1 MMNMKLKGLMFP
13 SMARRHM
20 FEELI
25 QMKEHPK
32 HIDFSISEIYSCMKD
47 SSELQCHRLNVQ
59 EGNAGELIIKIPG
72 DEKAL
77 TIEEVFV
84 QRKFRNSGLGS
95 SLLLFGEMT
104 AYELGFRSV
113 ELRPF
118 STDPLISDI
127 DLKEWY
133 RKRGYQSDG
142 EMMRK
147 RINNRNFKVIS

>member
-1 MMNMKLKGLMFP
+1 MNMKLKGLMFP
-13 SMARRHM
+13 SMARRHT
-20 FEELI
+20 FEEMM
-25 QMKEHPK
+25 QMNEYSK
-32 HIDFSISEIYSCMKD
+32 HVDFSISEFYSCIKE

-59 EGNAGELIIKIPG
+59 EGNAGELIIKIPR

-84 QRKFRNSGLGS
+84 KRGFRNSGLGS

-104 AYELGFRSV
+104 SCELGFSSV

-118 STDPLISDI
+118 STDPLVSDHK
-127 DLKEWY
+127 LKEWY
-133 RKRGYQSDG
+133 LKRGYKPDG

-147 RINNRNFKVIS
+147 RIDSKNFKVIS